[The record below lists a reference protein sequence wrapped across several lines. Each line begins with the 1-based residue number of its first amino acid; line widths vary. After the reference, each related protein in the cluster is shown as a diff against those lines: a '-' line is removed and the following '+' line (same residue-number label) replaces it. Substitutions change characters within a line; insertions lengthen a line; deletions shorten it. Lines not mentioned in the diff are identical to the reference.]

1 MKPVSEM
8 RPFLCAVFIPALLCS
23 ACSRTPQITPLSDDA
38 VIVAFGDSL
47 TQGIGAD
54 DEHAYPELL
63 QKRIGV
69 TVVNEGISGEITAAG
84 LARLPGVLAAH
95 NPDLVILL
103 HGGND
108 ILRKL
113 PRGETRENLQS
124 MIDQI
129 RDSGADVVL
138 IGVPE
143 FNFFTDTAP
152 IYRELAEANALPAQ
166 LEILARLERKPR
178 YKSDGVHLNNDGY
191 AKLAGAI
198 HELIADAGA
207 L

>member
-1 MKPVSEM
+1 
-8 RPFLCAVFIPALLCS
+8 LAGFIAALSLCS
-23 ACSRTPQITPLSDDA
+23 ACGRTPQIAPLSNDA

-47 TQGIGAD
+47 TRGIGAD

-69 TVVNEGISGEITAAG
+69 TVINEGISGEITAD
-84 LARLPGVLAAH
+84 
-95 NPDLVILL
+95 PDLVILL

-113 PRGETRENLQS
+113 PRDETRENLQS

-129 RDSGADVVL
+129 RDGGADVVL

-143 FNFFTDTAP
+143 FNFFSDTAP
-152 IYRELAEANALPAQ
+152 IYHELAEANAVPTQ
-166 LEILARLERKPR
+166 LEILGRLERKPR
-178 YKSDGVHLNNDGY
+178 YKSDGVHLNNEGY

-198 HELIADAGA
+198 YELIADAGA